1 MRVPHLQNIDRN
13 LVERFRKGDADAF
26 AELYGRMCPR
36 IYRFGLRWTGN
47 REDAEDLTVQ
57 TFAEAFKSRA
67 RFLEQ
72 SSLETWMYRIAVHQA
87 HRIARKRHPHGRLE
101 ETVPDRHSEA
111 QFEHIELQQLVATLP
126 DRPRA
131 AFLLVKSEGLSYR
144 EAAEVLGRPMG
155 TVQSDVHEASK
166 RLRAQ
171 LFFETPATEQA
182 ENYGYEL

>member
-1 MRVPHLQNIDRN
+1 MQNIDRN
-13 LVERFRKGDADAF
+13 LVERFRKGDTDAF
-26 AELYGRMCPR
+26 AELYERMCPR
-36 IYRFGLRWTGN
+36 IYRFGVRWTGC

-67 RFLEQ
+67 GFLEQ

-87 HRIARKRHPHGRLE
+87 HRIGRKRRPHGRLE
-101 ETVPDRHSEA
+101 DDLIDRHA
-111 QFEHIELQQLVATLP
+111 QAGFERIELEQLIAGLP
-126 DRPRA
+126 ERQRV

-144 EAAEVLGRPMG
+144 DAAEVLGRPMG

-166 RLRAQ
+166 RLRSQ
-171 LFFETPATEQA
+171 LFSEPAPTEQV